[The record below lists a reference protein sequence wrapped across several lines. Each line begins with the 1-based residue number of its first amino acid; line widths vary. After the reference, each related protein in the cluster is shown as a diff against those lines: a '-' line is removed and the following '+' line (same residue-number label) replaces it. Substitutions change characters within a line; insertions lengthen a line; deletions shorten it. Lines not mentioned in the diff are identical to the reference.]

1 MVILADLVL
10 IFAFSRYTYFLDWC
24 KEDFS
29 VSGIVSYLSSIIWK
43 QPRDANFFAYFRPSE
58 RLHSQ
63 DILYLICCPAHLR
76 DAVKQEHEKE
86 GIISCDV
93 SSKKKM
99 IPGRDKAF
107 VFVSGGISPVDTE
120 EMDDFYLR

>member
-1 MVILADLVL
+1 MADRVL
-10 IFAFSRYTYFLDWC
+10 IFTLPRYTYVLDWC
-24 KEDFS
+24 KEGFS
-29 VSGIVSYLSSIIWK
+29 VSGIVSYLSSIIWN
-43 QPRDANFFAYFRPSE
+43 QPRDASFFAYFRPSE

-76 DAVKQEHEKE
+76 DAVKHEHEKE
-86 GIISCDV
+86 GIISCHV
-93 SSKKKM
+93 SSKKKL

-107 VFVSGGISPVDTE
+107 VFVSGGISPVDKE

>member
-1 MVILADLVL
+1 MVIYAELVL
-10 IFAFSRYTYFLDWC
+10 IFTFSRYTYVLDWC

-29 VSGIVSYLSSIIWK
+29 VSGIVSYLSSIIWN
-43 QPRDANFFAYFRPSE
+43 QPRDANFFAHFRP
-58 RLHSQ
+58 HSQ

-76 DAVKQEHEKE
+76 DAVKQEYEKE
-86 GIISCDV
+86 GIISWDV
-93 SSKKKM
+93 SSKTKM

-107 VFVSGGISPVDTE
+107 VFVSGGISPVDKE